1 MQSSENMGR
10 HRKCESKTN
19 SKNKSFMWF
28 LKTKIA
34 LKIKLILML
43 KKETAS
49 FTTKNHNA
57 QRDVL
62 KATAFLNLVEVIINN
77 PF

>member
-1 MQSSENMGR
+1 
-10 HRKCESKTN
+10 
-19 SKNKSFMWF
+19 
-28 LKTKIA
+28 
-34 LKIKLILML
+34 ML